1 MEDIMKIPKIS
12 KIKIEDYGIIKS
24 ADIEFSNGLNII
36 TGPNASG
43 KTTVINFLK
52 DKYNL
57 KDLPHGEKMM
67 IRIDRVL
74 GLNETLLMDDVL
86 GTLDE
91 RSALE
96 TLNKLSTSGKQVILA
111 LKDYTDISKIKANV
125 INTKNFELKR

>member
-67 IRIDRVL
+67 IHIDRVL